1 MSNYLYKILITGAT
15 GFLGSSLLKELALSN
30 NFLVALKRSS
40 SHLNRVKVN
49 SDKIIFYDVDNTKLA
64 DIFLKEKPDIVIHT
78 ACKYDKGNV
87 SMKDIIETNLIF
99 GLDVFEEARKNDTEL
114 FINIDTALPNNINK
128 YSLSKS
134 QFTEW
139 IKFDNKNIN
148 VVNCRIDYIYGSEN
162 NQNTFLNRLYKEMI
176 SETQG
181 KIALTKGTQKR
192 DFIYIDDV
200 VNAINLIITKQ
211 KNIKGYSEFDICTGK
226 LIMVKEFIETMA
238 SIIEKQKK
246 INVRER
252 LNFGAIPYRK
262 NEVEKPLLDNSKI
275 KSIGWKPK
283 INYKKGILKFTEV

>member
-1 MSNYLYKILITGAT
+1 MITGAT

-87 SMKDIIETNLIF
+87 SIKDIIETNLIF

-181 KIALTKGTQKR
+181 KIALTKGSQKR
-192 DFIYIDDV
+192 DFIYIEDV
-200 VNAINLIITKQ
+200 VSAFLAAVNNKFQSGVYNLGNGFSTSVLDVCRIAEKIVLNTSSLTQSLNQQTMNKSKDLDFWADIAETKR
-211 KNIKGYSEFDICTGK
+211 IFEW
-226 LIMVKEFIETMA
+226 E
-238 SIIEKQKK
+238 
-246 INVRER
+246 
-252 LNFGAIPYRK
+252 
-262 NEVEKPLLDNSKI
+262 
-275 KSIGWKPK
+275 PK
-283 INYKKGILKFTEV
+283 IHLTEGISQTWKSFNT